1 MNTTGTHINT
11 PSDLPPVIITIDGPA
26 GAGKSSVARELARR
40 LGLDFLDT
48 GAMYRAVAWIAL
60 EMGIDLQ
67 QENAPQ
73 DKVAEI
79 AEKANIEFDWATD
92 PPRVSVDYPQHTDIT
107 EAIRNAEV
115 TRSVS
120 IVAKMPAVR
129 SALVKRQRSISDEHP
144 RLVTEGRDQGS
155 VVFPDADVIIYLDA
169 SPRTRAERRA
179 KQMRDSGNGVSVNVD
194 EVLADILRRDE
205 MDRNREDGP
214 LVKPKNALVVD
225 TSDMS
230 RDEVIDNLEQLVR
243 TTVPE
248 KIASTLK
255 ARNQ

>member
-1 MNTTGTHINT
+1 MKTRDMPTRKHCQ
-11 PSDLPPVIITIDGPA
+11 LPPVIITIDGPA
-26 GAGKSSVARELARR
+26 GAGKSSVARELANR

-48 GAMYRAVAWIAL
+48 GAMYRAVAWTAL

-67 QENAPQ
+67 QEITPQ
-73 DKVAEI
+73 AKVAEI

-92 PPRVSVDYPQHTDIT
+92 PPRVSVDFPQHTDIT
-107 EAIRNAEV
+107 KAIRSVEV
-115 TRSVS
+115 TRRVS
-120 IVAKMPAVR
+120 IVARMPAVR
-129 SALVKRQRSISDEHP
+129 AAMVRQQRVISHQHP

-169 SPRTRAERRA
+169 SPKNRAERRA
-179 KQMRDSGNGVSVNVD
+179 KQMRDSGKGAPVDVD

-214 LVKPKNALVVD
+214 LVKPDSALVVD
-225 TSDMS
+225 TSGMS

-248 KIASTLK
+248 NIAATLK
-255 ARNQ
+255 TGHQ